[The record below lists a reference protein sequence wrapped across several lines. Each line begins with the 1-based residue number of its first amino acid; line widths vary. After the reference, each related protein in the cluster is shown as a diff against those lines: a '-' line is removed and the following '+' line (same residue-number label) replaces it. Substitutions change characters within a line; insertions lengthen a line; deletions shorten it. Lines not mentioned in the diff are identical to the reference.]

1 MNPLDSLIGKQG
13 LIDLKLKRSYSALN
27 PLNSLLGKQGL
38 IDLKLKKELF
48 SIEPA
53 ELIDWQTGFNRPQ
66 TKKGVRN
73 EVLS

>member
-1 MNPLDSLIGKQG
+1 MNLPNSLI
-13 LIDLKLKRSYSALN
+13 
-27 PLNSLLGKQGL
+27 GKQGL

-66 TKKGVRN
+66 TKKGVIQHGTCRTH
-73 EVLS
+73 

>member
-1 MNPLDSLIGKQG
+1 LNLPNSLIGKQG
-13 LIDLKLKRSYSALN
+13 LIDPK
-27 PLNSLLGKQGL
+27 
-38 IDLKLKKELF
+38 IKKELF

-53 ELIDWQTGFNRPQ
+53 GLIDWQTGFNRPQ